1 MLITLLCS
9 ETMGDWD
16 NTIDKAM
23 SRRKILTTIIIPA
36 LLISGLIIILVN
48 NQREFP
54 GELVLSQER
63 LDFGT
68 VPEWEGQ
75 VTKTV
80 SARNIGKSS
89 LHISKIQT
97 GCSYAEIE
105 GPKVIPPDT
114 EGIFRV
120 LLDPQMLPDGST
132 SATAILFTD
141 SSKTPQVYL
150 TIAATAKRFATLS
163 AEVCDFGEILPKTL
177 YEKQVKLCV
186 NAPLNQQ
193 EIRLLPSETPM
204 LTWEMA
210 PDPSS
215 ECFIITIQLRV
226 SKKDSEVNRTTHHY
240 NVGKPFSALLT
251 AAFPNERTLTLPI
264 VARIVGPV
272 KVINRKVSPNG
283 AVNAKTTPSLEFT
296 LSAKTEFKILGIQAP
311 NYLKVVDISETV
323 KSKINPSHYQRWF
336 KVSWDVSKSPSLLRE
351 EIHITTSATSTPIR
365 IPVYGYA
372 NANRLTNPSSRQV
385 E

>member
-1 MLITLLCS
+1 
-9 ETMGDWD
+9 MGDRD

-75 VTKTV
+75 VTQTV
-80 SARNIGKSS
+80 SARNIGKSP

-105 GPKVIPPDT
+105 GPKVIPPNT
-114 EGIFRV
+114 EETFKV
-120 LLDPQMLPDGST
+120 LLDPQMLPDDT
-132 SATAILFTD
+132 ASATAILFTD
-141 SSKTPQVYL
+141 SPKTPQVYL

-163 AEVCDFGEILPKTL
+163 AEVCGFGEILPETL
-177 YEKQVKLCV
+177 YEKRVKLCV

-215 ECFIITIQLRV
+215 ECFIITIQLQV
-226 SKKDSEVNRTTHHY
+226 SKKDSEVNPTTHHY

-251 AAFPNERTLTLPI
+251 VAFPNERTLTLPI
-264 VARIVGPV
+264 VARIVGLLKV
-272 KVINRKVSPNG
+272 KPESLSYG
-283 AVNAKTTPSLEFT
+283 AVNVKTTPSLEFT
-296 LSAKTEFKILGIQAP
+296 LSAKTEFKILGIQVP
-311 NYLKVVDISETV
+311 NYLKVVEISKTV
-323 KSKINPSHYQRWF
+323 KSKMHSSLYKRWF

-372 NANRLTNPSSRQV
+372 NANRLTNPSPPQV

>member
-1 MLITLLCS
+1 M
-9 ETMGDWD
+9 EDRD
-16 NTIDKAM
+16 NTINKAM
-23 SRRKILTTIIIPA
+23 SKRKILTTIIIPA

-80 SARNIGKSS
+80 SARNIGKSP

-105 GPKVIPPDT
+105 GSKVIPPNT
-114 EGIFRV
+114 EETFKV
-120 LLDPQMLPDGST
+120 LLDPQMLPDDT
-132 SATAILFTD
+132 ASATAILFTD
-141 SSKTPQVYL
+141 NPKTPQVYL
-150 TIAATAKRFATLS
+150 TIVATAKRFATLS

-193 EIRLLPSETPM
+193 EIRLLPSKSPM

-226 SKKDSEVNRTTHHY
+226 SKKDGVVNRTTHPY
-240 NVGKPFSALLT
+240 NVGKPFSALLSVT
-251 AAFPNERTLTLPI
+251 FPNERTLTLPI

-272 KVINRKVSPNG
+272 KVKPESLSYG

-296 LSAKTEFKILGIQAP
+296 LSAKTEFKILDIQAP

-372 NANRLTNPSSRQV
+372 NANRLTNPSSPQV

>member
-1 MLITLLCS
+1 
-9 ETMGDWD
+9 
-16 NTIDKAM
+16 M
-23 SRRKILTTIIIPA
+23 SRRKIFTTIIIPA

-54 GELVLSQER
+54 GELVLSQKQ

-75 VTKTV
+75 IIQTV
-80 SARNIGKSS
+80 SARNIGKSP

-105 GPKVIPPDT
+105 GPKVIPPDREET
-114 EGIFRV
+114 FKV
-120 LLDPQMLPDGST
+120 LLDPQMLPDGAT

-141 SSKTPQVYL
+141 SPKTPQVYL
-150 TIAATAKRFATLS
+150 TIVASVKRFATLS
-163 AEVCDFGEILPKTL
+163 ADVCDFGEILPETP

-204 LTWEMA
+204 LTWKIA

-215 ECFIITIQLRV
+215 ECFIITIQLQV
-226 SKKDSEVNRTTHHY
+226 SKKDSVVNRTTHYY
-240 NVGKPFSALLT
+240 NVGNPFSAILT
-251 AAFPNERTLTLPI
+251 VDFPNERTLTLPI
-264 VARIVGPV
+264 IARIVGPV
-272 KVINRKVSPNG
+272 KVKPESLSYG
-283 AVNAKTTPSLEFT
+283 TVNVETTPSLEFT
-296 LSAKTEFKILGIQAP
+296 LSAKTEFKILGIQVP
-311 NYLKVVDISETV
+311 NYLKVVDISNTV
-323 KSKINPSHYQRWF
+323 KSKMRSSHYERWF

-365 IPVYGYA
+365 IPVYGYT
-372 NANRLTNPSSRQV
+372 NANQLTNSSPSQV

>member
-1 MLITLLCS
+1 MLCS
-9 ETMGDWD
+9 ETMGDRD

-54 GELVLSQER
+54 GKLVFSQER

-80 SARNIGKSS
+80 SARNIGKSP

-97 GCSYAEIE
+97 GCSYAEIQ
-105 GPKVIPPDT
+105 GPKVISPNIEET
-114 EGIFRV
+114 FKV
-120 LLDPQMLPDGST
+120 LLDPQMLPDDT
-132 SATAILFTD
+132 ASATAILFTD
-141 SSKTPQVYL
+141 SPKTPQVYL
-150 TIAATAKRFATLS
+150 TIVATAKRFATLS
-163 AEVCDFGEILPKTL
+163 AEVCDFGEILPETL
-177 YEKQVKLCV
+177 YEKRVKLCV

-215 ECFIITIQLRV
+215 ECFIITIQLQV
-226 SKKDSEVNRTTHHY
+226 SKKDGVVNRTTHHY
-240 NVGKPFSALLT
+240 NVGEPFSALLSVT
-251 AAFPNERTLTLPI
+251 FPNERTLTLPI

-272 KVINRKVSPNG
+272 KVKPESLSYG

-296 LSAKTEFKILGIQAP
+296 LSAKTEFKILGIQVP
-311 NYLKVVDISETV
+311 NYLKVVDISKTV
-323 KSKINPSHYQRWF
+323 KTKMHPSHYQRWL

-351 EIHITTSATSTPIR
+351 EIYITTSATSTPIR

-372 NANRLTNPSSRQV
+372 NANRLTNPSSPQV